1 MSLAESP
8 FHSSSSS
15 EDFAALLDAELE
27 STSSGTSPE
36 AEVDV
41 TEDDNDDDDDKFE
54 AERVKRQKVEYSEGM
69 N

>member
-41 TEDDNDDDDDKFE
+41 TEDDDDDDEFE
-54 AERVKRQKVEYSEGM
+54 KERVKRQKVEYSEGM